1 MEPEL
6 SLSTSKPSSIGWAT
20 TLLWIAVM
28 MGLVAVIL
36 DWPELTHANS
46 ADYIAFLYLITF
58 ACWCFLI
65 LKIGQGKN
73 WARIVYLVLLVAGTL
88 KTPSLVSEFDEHPVL
103 TVMALGGIAI
113 QAIAMIL
120 VFSGSGK
127 QWFLAIQK
135 TQ

>member
-46 ADYIAFLYLITF
+46 ADYVVVLWLITSAF
-58 ACWCFLI
+58 WCFLI
-65 LKIGQGKN
+65 LKISQGKN
-73 WARIVYLVLLVAGTL
+73 WARIVYLVFLVIAALKFPSAFYEFSERPLLVLIGC
-88 KTPSLVSEFDEHPVL
+88 
-103 TVMALGGIAI
+103 GGLAV
-113 QAIAMIL
+113 QAVAMIL
-120 VFSGSGK
+120 LFTGSGK
-127 QWFLAIQK
+127 QWFLAPQRA
-135 TQ
+135 Q